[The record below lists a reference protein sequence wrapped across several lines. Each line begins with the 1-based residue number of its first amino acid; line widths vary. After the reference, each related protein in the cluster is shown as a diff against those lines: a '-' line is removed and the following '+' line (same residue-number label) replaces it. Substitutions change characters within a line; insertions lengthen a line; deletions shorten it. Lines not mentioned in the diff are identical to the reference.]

1 MGKRGCFLAG
11 GSKPAAAATA
21 TALPVATATATASGV
36 AVAFGGATN
45 AHLLRHLILK
55 MIILPRQARDE
66 HRENSPQN
74 TRFCSEAAP
83 AGGTLE
89 KALAG
94 GGCGHQFNYRT
105 LAPLGVGKPG
115 EPANERQ
122 WRFST

>member
-55 MIILPRQARDE
+55 MIILPREARDK
-66 HRENSPQN
+66 HREKHSKRDAFSYR
-74 TRFCSEAAP
+74 TS
-83 AGGTLE
+83 AGGA
-89 KALAG
+89 K
-94 GGCGHQFNYRT
+94 
-105 LAPLGVGKPG
+105 
-115 EPANERQ
+115 
-122 WRFST
+122 